1 MGFQKTFKS
10 LYDPVRRNILDLLKK
25 GKLSASEIGKKF
37 DMTGATISYHLSML
51 KQADLVRENRYKNF
65 IYYEINAS
73 VFEEIM
79 LWFTQFSDLKKQNK
93 TYESYFNTG
102 NENETE

>member
-1 MGFQKTFKS
+1 
-10 LYDPVRRNILDLLKK
+10 
-25 GKLSASEIGKKF
+25 
-37 DMTGATISYHLSML
+37 ML
-51 KQADLVRENRYKNF
+51 KQSDLVRENRYKDF

>member
-1 MGFQKTFKS
+1 M
-10 LYDPVRRNILDLLKK
+10 
-25 GKLSASEIGKKF
+25 SASEIGKKF

-93 TYESYFNTG
+93 TYESYFNTE

>member
-1 MGFQKTFKS
+1 
-10 LYDPVRRNILDLLKK
+10 
-25 GKLSASEIGKKF
+25 
-37 DMTGATISYHLSML
+37 MTGATISYHLSML
-51 KQADLVRENRYKNF
+51 KQSDLVRENRYKDF